1 MTMTIENEEWVRLES
16 TPPPGAGIGV
26 AVRRIA
32 PSSGHDLFVGVRF
45 PARHRQLIVEV
56 PSDAWPTD
64 LTLPVFK
71 SLNASTTSDGKIVKA
86 TIELRDHALGDV
98 FTALANDVAGHVAAS
113 KGHAA
118 GVTALVERLERWRRL
133 MEPDAGGGMT
143 LEERRGLFGEL
154 RVLELAVHAGVQPA
168 TALTAW
174 VGPLEAHQ
182 DFQRPA
188 VAIEVKATSTK
199 QPQAV
204 TISSERQLDSTGIPR
219 LILVHVSLDERKQ
232 GAGLSLP
239 EMILQVRTLLGP
251 ALESAFDGLVTS
263 YGWLPG
269 HESRYQSPVYAE
281 RSVEAFDVIDGFPRL
296 VEGDCPPGLGDV
308 RYVIQLGALTPFEVD
323 VAEMLVLLGEAQ

>member
-1 MTMTIENEEWVRLES
+1 MMIEAEDWIRLES

-26 AVRRIA
+26 ALRRIA

-45 PARHRQLIVEV
+45 PERLRQLIVEV
-56 PSDAWPTD
+56 PSNAWPTD

-71 SLNASTTSDGKIVKA
+71 SLSGSTSCDGPILKA
-86 TIELRDHALGDV
+86 TIELQDRALADV
-98 FTALANDVAGHVAAS
+98 FTALANDVAGHVAGS

-118 GVTALVERLERWRRL
+118 GVTALVERLGRWRRL

-154 RVLELAVHAGVQPA
+154 RVLELAVEAGVEPN
-168 TALTAW
+168 TALSAW

-188 VAIEVKATSTK
+188 VAVEVKATSTK

-232 GAGLSLP
+232 GAGVSLP

-251 ALESAFDGLVTS
+251 TLETAFDGLVTS

-269 HESRYQSPVYAE
+269 HESRYQSPVYME
-281 RSVEAFDVIDGFPRL
+281 RSVEAFDVVDGFPRI
-296 VEGDCPPGLGDV
+296 VEVDCPPGLGDV

-323 VAEMLVLLGEAQ
+323 VDEVLILLGEAQ